1 MWTKLKKSID
11 LSLKNTNQKPEP
23 TSKEQ
28 VPLLKLWKAMMESRK
43 ETCKKT
49 ISCKERKNFSLE
61 ALEID
66 DGKQIRDMQENR

>member
-1 MWTKLKKSID
+1 
-11 LSLKNTNQKPEP
+11 
-23 TSKEQ
+23 
-28 VPLLKLWKAMMESRK
+28 MMESRK